1 MIVGGISGLK
11 RLMARYDMP
20 SPVVVDWDTS
30 AHSKKRIRKRES
42 CTPATLRNVS
52 LAGALLAVRLSEKP
66 EMGDVVAL
74 RFRGEEGTVKVC
86 HIEVD
91 VVEDSVNP
99 NVKDASVAWLVG
111 VEFVEIAEIF
121 PDLNDLV
128 GNLREDGHRLQELW
142 EQGR

>member
-20 SPVVVDWDTS
+20 SRVVVGWDTS
-30 AHSKKRIRKRES
+30 AQSKKRIRKQES
-42 CTPATLRNVS
+42 DTPATIRNIS
-52 LAGALLAVRLSEKP
+52 LAGALMAVRLYEEPK
-66 EMGDVVAL
+66 MGDVVTL

-86 HIEVD
+86 HLEVD
-91 VVEDSVNP
+91 VVEDAVNP
-99 NVKDASVAWLVG
+99 DAKGGSVAWLVG
-111 VEFVEIAEIF
+111 VEFVDIAQIF
-121 PDLNDLV
+121 PDINELV